1 MSKQKTNPL
10 LTAPASIRSAME
22 IRPPVIVV
30 GLPRSGSSFLA
41 DILSQIQGLYV
52 FDDLY
57 LYREAKSIGADTGY
71 LSEAQLDRL
80 LFFLGWQ
87 IRARLKHGTFSVP
100 NMDLEDV
107 DIMNSALR
115 QLYIGQQVRWHELLE
130 EWMMRL
136 AINQGA
142 TRWGYKAPQ
151 DFLNIDLLKEIF
163 PGVKF
168 IFIQRDPREMMRSLK
183 YVHDT
188 DGNPKQYHP
197 IAYSIYWKSCANKM
211 AKLKHENNDFLTVK
225 FEAMAASP
233 SATVAE
239 LAEYLELP
247 APNDL
252 QVKKQNS
259 SFQNKTKQEL
269 SSTEIWLI
277 EKIIG
282 RDMEICDYQ
291 LSGCKPSLMGFWG
304 VLKVSFIFTGYQI
317 SRVFKKKSA
326 LVSIKTFLS
335 SISHTKSSQ

>member
-71 LSEAQLDRL
+71 LSESQLDRL

-335 SISHTKSSQ
+335 SISHTK

>member
-1 MSKQKTNPL
+1 MTKQKTNPL
-10 LTAPASIRSAME
+10 LIATTSIRSAVE

-30 GLPRSGSSFLA
+30 GLPRSGSSFLS
-41 DILSQIQGLYV
+41 DILSQVQGLYV

-57 LYREAKSIGADTGY
+57 LYREAKAIGADTGY
-71 LSEAQLDRL
+71 LSEIQLDRL

-87 IRARLKHGTFSVP
+87 IRARLKYGTFSVP
-100 NMDLEDV
+100 NMDFEDV

-115 QLYIGQQVRWHELLE
+115 QLYVGQQVRWYELLE

-151 DFLNIDLLKEIF
+151 DFLNIGLLKVVF

-183 YVHDT
+183 YVHDM

-197 IAYSIYWKSCANKM
+197 IFYSLYWKSCANKM
-211 AKLKHENNDFLTVK
+211 AKLKHQNNNFLTVK
-225 FEAMAASP
+225 FENMVASP

-239 LAEYLELP
+239 VAEYLELP
-247 APNDL
+247 APNNL
-252 QVKKQNS
+252 QVKKTNS
-259 SFQNKTKQEL
+259 SFQNKKKQEL

-291 LSGCKPSLMGFWG
+291 LSGCKPSLRGFWG
-304 VLKVSFIFTGYQI
+304 VLKVSFIFTGYQV

-326 LVSIKTFLS
+326 LVSIKTFLN
-335 SISHTKSSQ
+335 SIFHTK